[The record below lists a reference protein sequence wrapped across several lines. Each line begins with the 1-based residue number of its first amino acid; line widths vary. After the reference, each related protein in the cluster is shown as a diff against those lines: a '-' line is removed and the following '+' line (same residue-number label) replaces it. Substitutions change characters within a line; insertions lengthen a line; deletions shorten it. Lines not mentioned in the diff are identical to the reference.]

1 MKNSDMPFIQGVNG
15 LDSGLSE
22 KVRSRVMFEI
32 KINGN
37 GLNW

>member
-1 MKNSDMPFIQGVNG
+1 MNTVEMSFIQGIKG

-22 KVRSRVMFEI
+22 KVMSRVMFEI

>member
-1 MKNSDMPFIQGVNG
+1 MKNCEMPFIQGVKG

-22 KVRSRVMFEI
+22 KVMSRVMFEI